1 MKNKTS
7 RIPIANYIQLFI
19 IIAVTLVGV
28 FIFRNVY
35 LKDRLYEESTP
46 LIRNYIISEINSN
59 EIYNYV
65 RENGELIIYVCTSDN
80 KTCRD
85 FEKEFGP
92 YLKDKGLERKITYL
106 NLKSL
111 KKKSS
116 FIKEFNKF
124 YDTKLLGYP
133 SIIIFEE
140 GKVKDILTVK
150 ADSELSFEKLK
161 DFFKKNSISSGEYD

>member
-1 MKNKTS
+1 MKKKVS
-7 RIPIANYIQLFI
+7 RIPIANYIKLI
-19 IIAVTLVGV
+19 LIMVITLVAV
-28 FIFRNVY
+28 FLLRNVY
-35 LKDRLYEESTP
+35 LRDKLYEESTP
-46 LIRNYIISEINSN
+46 LIRNYILSEVNSN

-65 RENGELIIYVCTSDN
+65 RENDEPIIYICTSNN

-92 YLKDKGLERKITYL
+92 YLKDNGLERKITYL
-106 NLKSL
+106 NLNNL

-124 YDTKLLGYP
+124 YDTKVLGYP
-133 SIIIFEE
+133 SIILFEE

-150 ADSELSFEKLK
+150 VDNELSFDKVKE
-161 DFFKKNSISSGEYD
+161 FWNKNSISSTDYD